1 MSLSPPTKPAK
12 QLSIGGSKMK
22 VNYDREVG
30 VLRILLSERQIVE
43 SDETR
48 SDFIL
53 DYDAEGNVVGMEIL
67 NASKHAE
74 IPNVCE
80 FAVAS
85 SQIGSKQEAKA

>member
-1 MSLSPPTKPAK
+1 
-12 QLSIGGSKMK
+12 MK
-22 VNYDREVG
+22 VNYDKEVD
-30 VLRILLSERQIVE
+30 VLRILLSDRQIVE

-48 SDFIL
+48 PDVIL

-74 IPNVCE
+74 LPNACE

-85 SQIGSKQEAKA
+85 